1 MGYSD
6 SIIRQY
12 HLHIKSGGETPLMQ
26 GLEYPTPID
35 DMAAEGEPVAKK
47 LKQDLTQD
55 AARCC

>member
-26 GLEYPTPID
+26 GLEYPAPID